1 MKYFFWQN
9 SNNPTIV
16 EFVKKKLR
24 DLNDEFLHRLL
35 VDIHRQCNS
44 HVGMKT
50 AGIAVQTMYVMQVV
64 YDQNLVSVSATET
77 KIEFPYRF
85 WCRNFFCLN
94 FPSSIFVLLYFEIQA

>member
-1 MKYFFWQN
+1 M
-9 SNNPTIV
+9 

-50 AGIAVQTMYVMQVV
+50 AGIAVQTMYVMQVQFIAKMRAQKMPIV
-64 YDQNLVSVSATET
+64 NIPSRYFSSAFLWS
-77 KIEFPYRF
+77 KYK
-85 WCRNFFCLN
+85 
-94 FPSSIFVLLYFEIQA
+94 

>member
-77 KIEFPYRF
+77 KIEFPNRF

-94 FPSSIFVLLYFEIQA
+94 LNVPPLFLP